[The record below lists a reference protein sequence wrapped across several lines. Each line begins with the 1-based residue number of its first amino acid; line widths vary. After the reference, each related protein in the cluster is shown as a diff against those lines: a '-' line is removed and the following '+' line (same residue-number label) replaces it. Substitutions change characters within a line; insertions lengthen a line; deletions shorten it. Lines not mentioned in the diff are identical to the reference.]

1 MIQGRQSGTQVHV
14 PVLPKEVIFY
24 LNISTDGIYLDGT
37 VGLGGHA
44 TLILDHLSPKGHF
57 IGTDRDNEA
66 LLLCNKRLSGY
77 PTPVSLFHNSYHNF
91 NAILDELGINQVNGL
106 LLDLGVSS
114 LQMDSHVR
122 GFSYSTDSDLDMRF
136 DSSQEIKASGI
147 LNHLSENDLANVIF
161 QYGEERR
168 SRAIAKSI
176 VKMRPLTTVFDL
188 VESIRR
194 STPPNHRD
202 RTLARV
208 FQAIRIKVNGE
219 LEKLENFLSTFR
231 DRLVI
236 GGRVAIISFHSLEDR
251 LVKHSFKDLAKEG
264 VLSILTKKPVIA
276 TNEEMAENRRS
287 RSAKLRVAERIS

>member
-14 PVLPKEVIFY
+14 PVLPTEVIFY
-24 LNISTDGIYLDGT
+24 LKISTDGIYLDGT
-37 VGLGGHA
+37 VGIGGHA
-44 TLILDHLSPKGHF
+44 ALILDHLSPKGHL

-91 NAILDELGINQVNGL
+91 NAILDELGIDQVNGF
-106 LLDLGVSS
+106 LLDLGLSS
-114 LQMDSHVR
+114 LQMDSHAR
-122 GFSYSTDSDLDMRF
+122 GFSYSIDSDLDMRF

-219 LEKLENFLSTFR
+219 LEKLENFLSTFQ

-251 LVKHSFKDLAKEG
+251 LVKHSFKELAKDG
-264 VLSILTKKPVIA
+264 ALSILTKKPIVA
-276 TNEEMAENRRS
+276 TNEEMTENRRS
-287 RSAKLRVAERIS
+287 RSAKLRVAERLS

>member
-1 MIQGRQSGTQVHV
+1 MILRRQSGTQVHV
-14 PVLPKEVIFY
+14 PVLPTEVIFY
-24 LNISTDGIYLDGT
+24 LNIFTDGIYLDGT

-44 TLILDHLSPKGHF
+44 ALILDHLSPKGHF

-91 NAILDELGINQVNGL
+91 NAILDELGIDQVNGF
-106 LLDLGVSS
+106 LLDLGLSS

-219 LEKLENFLSTFR
+219 LEKLESFLSTFR

-264 VLSILTKKPVIA
+264 VLSILTKKPVVA

>member
-1 MIQGRQSGTQVHV
+1 MIQGRQSGTEVHV

-24 LNISTDGIYLDGT
+24 LNISTNGIYLDGT

-44 TLILDHLSPKGHF
+44 ALILDHLSPKGHL

-91 NAILDELGINQVNGL
+91 NAILDELGIDQVNGF
-106 LLDLGVSS
+106 LLDLGLSS

>member
-44 TLILDHLSPKGHF
+44 ALILDHLSPKGHL

-91 NAILDELGINQVNGL
+91 NAILDELGIDQVNGFI
-106 LLDLGVSS
+106 LDLGLSS

-264 VLSILTKKPVIA
+264 VLSILTKKPVVA

>member
-1 MIQGRQSGTQVHV
+1 MIQERQSGTQVHV
-14 PVLPKEVIFY
+14 PVLPMEVIFY

-44 TLILDHLSPKGHF
+44 ALILDHLSPKGHL

-91 NAILDELGINQVNGL
+91 NAILDELGIDQVNGF
-106 LLDLGVSS
+106 LLDLGLSS

-219 LEKLENFLSTFR
+219 LEKLENFLSSFR

-251 LVKHSFKDLAKEG
+251 LVKHSFKDLVKEG
-264 VLSILTKKPVIA
+264 VLSILTKKPVVA

>member
-1 MIQGRQSGTQVHV
+1 MIQERQSGTQVHV
-14 PVLPKEVIFY
+14 PVLPTEVIFY
-24 LNISTDGIYLDGT
+24 LNISADGIYLDGT

-44 TLILDHLSPKGHF
+44 ALILDHLSPDGHL

-77 PTPVSLFHNSYHNF
+77 LTPVSLFHNSYHNF
-91 NAILDELGINQVNGL
+91 NAILDELGIDQVNGFI
-106 LLDLGVSS
+106 LDLGLSS
-114 LQMDSHVR
+114 LHMDSHVR
-122 GFSYSTDSDLDMRF
+122 GFSYSIDSDLDMRF

-161 QYGEERR
+161 QYGEEKR

-219 LEKLENFLSTFR
+219 LEKLENFLSSFR
-231 DRLVI
+231 DRLVL
-236 GGRVAIISFHSLEDR
+236 GGRIAIISFHSLEDR
-251 LVKHSFKDLAKEG
+251 LVKHSFKELAKEG
-264 VLSILTKKPVIA
+264 ALSILTKKPVVVSG
-276 TNEEMAENRRS
+276 EEMTENRRS

>member
-1 MIQGRQSGTQVHV
+1 MILRRQSGTQVHV
-14 PVLPKEVIFY
+14 PVLPTEVIFY
-24 LNISTDGIYLDGT
+24 LNISTNGIYLDGT

-44 TLILDHLSPKGHF
+44 ALILDHLSPKGHL

-91 NAILDELGINQVNGL
+91 NAILDELGIDQVNGF
-106 LLDLGVSS
+106 LLDLGLSS

-219 LEKLENFLSTFR
+219 LEKLESFLSTFR

-264 VLSILTKKPVIA
+264 VLSILTKKPVVA

>member
-14 PVLPKEVIFY
+14 PVLPTEVIFY

-44 TLILDHLSPKGHF
+44 ALILDHLSPKGHF

-91 NAILDELGINQVNGL
+91 NAILDELGIDQVNGF
-106 LLDLGVSS
+106 LLDLGLSS

-122 GFSYSTDSDLDMRF
+122 GFSYSIDSDLDMRF
-136 DSSQEIKASGI
+136 DLSQEIKASGI
-147 LNHLSENDLANVIF
+147 INHLSESDLANVIF
-161 QYGEERR
+161 HYGEERR

-176 VKMRPLTTVFDL
+176 VKMRPLTTVFEL

-219 LEKLENFLSTFR
+219 LEKLENFLSSFR

-236 GGRVAIISFHSLEDR
+236 GGRIAIISFHSLEDR
-251 LVKHSFKDLAKEG
+251 LVKHSFKELAKEG
-264 VLSILTKKPVIA
+264 ALSILTKKPVIA
-276 TNEEMAENRRS
+276 TDEEITENRRS

>member
-1 MIQGRQSGTQVHV
+1 MILRRQSGTQVHV
-14 PVLPKEVIFY
+14 PVLPTEVIFY
-24 LNISTDGIYLDGT
+24 LNIFTDGIYLDGT

-44 TLILDHLSPKGHF
+44 ALILDHLSPKGHF

-91 NAILDELGINQVNGL
+91 NAILDELGIDQVNGF
-106 LLDLGVSS
+106 LLDLGLSS

-251 LVKHSFKDLAKEG
+251 LVKHSFKDLVKEG
-264 VLSILTKKPVIA
+264 VLSILTKKPVVA

>member
-44 TLILDHLSPKGHF
+44 ALILDHLSPKGHL

-91 NAILDELGINQVNGL
+91 NAILDELGIDQVNGF
-106 LLDLGVSS
+106 LLDLGLSS

>member
-1 MIQGRQSGTQVHV
+1 MIQERQSGTQVHV

-44 TLILDHLSPKGHF
+44 ALILDHLSPKGHL

-91 NAILDELGINQVNGL
+91 NAILDELGIDQVNGF
-106 LLDLGVSS
+106 LLDLGLSS

-219 LEKLENFLSTFR
+219 LEKLENFLSSFR

-276 TNEEMAENRRS
+276 TNEQMAENRRS

>member
-1 MIQGRQSGTQVHV
+1 MILKRQSGTQVHV
-14 PVLPKEVIFY
+14 PVLPTEVISY
-24 LNISTDGIYLDGT
+24 LNILTDGIYLDGT

-44 TLILDHLSPKGHF
+44 ALILDLLSPKGHF

-66 LLLCNKRLSGY
+66 LILCKNRLSGY
-77 PTPVSLFHNSYHNF
+77 PTPVSLFHNSYHKF
-91 NAILDELGINQVNGL
+91 NTILDELGIDQVNGF
-106 LLDLGVSS
+106 LLDLGLSS
-114 LQMDSHVR
+114 LQMNSNLR

-136 DSSQEIKASGI
+136 DSSQEIKASDI
-147 LNHLSENDLANVIF
+147 LNHLSENELANVIF

-176 VKMRPLTTVFDL
+176 VKMRPLTTVPDL

-219 LEKLENFLSTFR
+219 LEKLENFLSSFR
-231 DRLVI
+231 DRLVV
-236 GGRVAIISFHSLEDR
+236 GGRIAIVSFHSLEDR
-251 LVKHSFKDLAKEG
+251 LVKHNFKGLAKEG
-264 VLSILTKKPVIA
+264 TLSILTKKPVVA
-276 TNEEMAENRRS
+276 TNEEMTENRRS

>member
-1 MIQGRQSGTQVHV
+1 MILRRQSGTQVHV
-14 PVLPKEVIFY
+14 PVLPTEVIFY

-44 TLILDHLSPKGHF
+44 ALIIDHLSPKGHF

-91 NAILDELGINQVNGL
+91 NAILDELGIDQVNGF
-106 LLDLGVSS
+106 LLDLGLSS

-219 LEKLENFLSTFR
+219 LEKLESFLSTFR

>member
-1 MIQGRQSGTQVHV
+1 MILRRQSGTQVHV
-14 PVLPKEVIFY
+14 PVLPTEVIFY
-24 LNISTDGIYLDGT
+24 LNIFTDGIYLDGT

-44 TLILDHLSPKGHF
+44 ALILDHLSPKGHF

-91 NAILDELGINQVNGL
+91 NAILDELGIDQVNGF
-106 LLDLGVSS
+106 LLDLGLSS

-147 LNHLSENDLANVIF
+147 LNHLSVNDLANVIF

-219 LEKLENFLSTFR
+219 LEKLENFLSSFR

-251 LVKHSFKDLAKEG
+251 LVKHSFKDLVKEG
-264 VLSILTKKPVIA
+264 VLSILTKKPVVA

>member
-1 MIQGRQSGTQVHV
+1 MIQERQSGTQVHV
-14 PVLPKEVIFY
+14 PVLPTEVIFY
-24 LNISTDGIYLDGT
+24 LNIFTDGIYLDGT

-91 NAILDELGINQVNGL
+91 NAILDELGIDQVNGF
-106 LLDLGVSS
+106 LLDLGLSS

-219 LEKLENFLSTFR
+219 LEKLENFLSSFR

-236 GGRVAIISFHSLEDR
+236 GGRIAIISFHSLEDR

-264 VLSILTKKPVIA
+264 VLSILTKKPVVA

-287 RSAKLRVAERIS
+287 RSAKLRVAERIF

>member
-44 TLILDHLSPKGHF
+44 ALILDHLSPKGHF

-91 NAILDELGINQVNGL
+91 NAILDELGINQVNGFI
-106 LLDLGVSS
+106 LDLGLSS

>member
-14 PVLPKEVIFY
+14 PVLPMEVIFY

-44 TLILDHLSPKGHF
+44 ALILDHLSPKGHL

-91 NAILDELGINQVNGL
+91 NAILDELGIDQVNGF
-106 LLDLGVSS
+106 LLDLGLSS
-114 LQMDSHVR
+114 LQMDSHLR

-136 DSSQEIKASGI
+136 DSSQEIKASEI
-147 LNHLSENDLANVIF
+147 LNHLSVNDLANVIF

-219 LEKLENFLSTFR
+219 LEKLETFLSTFR

-251 LVKHSFKDLAKEG
+251 LVKHSFKELAKEG

>member
-1 MIQGRQSGTQVHV
+1 MIQGRQSGTEVHV

-24 LNISTDGIYLDGT
+24 LNISTNGIYLDGT

-44 TLILDHLSPKGHF
+44 ALILDHLSPKGHL

-91 NAILDELGINQVNGL
+91 NAILDELGIDQVNGF
-106 LLDLGVSS
+106 LLDLGLSS

-219 LEKLENFLSTFR
+219 LEKLENFLSSFR
-231 DRLVI
+231 DRLMI

>member
-1 MIQGRQSGTQVHV
+1 MIQGRQSGTEVHV

-44 TLILDHLSPKGHF
+44 ALILDHLSPKGHL

-91 NAILDELGINQVNGL
+91 NAILDELGIDQVNGF
-106 LLDLGVSS
+106 LLDLGLSS

>member
-1 MIQGRQSGTQVHV
+1 MIQGRQSGRQVHV
-14 PVLPKEVIFY
+14 PVLPTEVIFY
-24 LNISTDGIYLDGT
+24 LNISTNGIYLDGT

-44 TLILDHLSPKGHF
+44 ALILDHLSPKGHL

-91 NAILDELGINQVNGL
+91 NAILDELGIDQVNGF
-106 LLDLGVSS
+106 LLDLGLSS

-219 LEKLENFLSTFR
+219 LEKLESFLSTFR

-264 VLSILTKKPVIA
+264 VLSILTKKPVVA

>member
-1 MIQGRQSGTQVHV
+1 MIQERQSGTQVHV
-14 PVLPKEVIFY
+14 PVLPTEVIFY

-44 TLILDHLSPKGHF
+44 ALILDHLSPKGHF

-219 LEKLENFLSTFR
+219 LEKLENFFSTFR

>member
-14 PVLPKEVIFY
+14 PILPTEVIFY

-44 TLILDHLSPKGHF
+44 ALILDHLSPKGHL

-91 NAILDELGINQVNGL
+91 NAILDELGIDQVNGF
-106 LLDLGVSS
+106 LLDLGLSS

-219 LEKLENFLSTFR
+219 LEKLESFLSTFR

-264 VLSILTKKPVIA
+264 VLSILTKKPVVA

>member
-14 PVLPKEVIFY
+14 PVLPTEVIFY
-24 LNISTDGIYLDGT
+24 LNISTNGIYLDGT

-44 TLILDHLSPKGHF
+44 ALILDHLSPKGHL

-91 NAILDELGINQVNGL
+91 NAILDELGIDQVNGF
-106 LLDLGVSS
+106 LLDLGLSS

-122 GFSYSTDSDLDMRF
+122 GFSYLTDSDLDMRF

-168 SRAIAKSI
+168 SRAISKSI

-219 LEKLENFLSTFR
+219 LEKLESFLSTFR

-264 VLSILTKKPVIA
+264 VLSILTKKPVVA

>member
-1 MIQGRQSGTQVHV
+1 MIIKRQTGTQIHV
-14 PVLPKEVIFY
+14 PVLPTEVLDY
-24 LNISTDGIYLDGT
+24 LNISTDGVYLDGT

-44 TLILDHLSPKGHF
+44 ALILNQLSPKGHF
-57 IGTDRDNEA
+57 IGIDRDEEA
-66 LLLCNKRLSGY
+66 LSYCKNLLVGY

-91 NAILDELGINQVNGL
+91 NAILDELGIDQVNGFI
-106 LLDLGVSS
+106 LDLGLSS

>member
-1 MIQGRQSGTQVHV
+1 MIQERQSGTQVHV

-24 LNISTDGIYLDGT
+24 LNISTNGIYLDGT

-44 TLILDHLSPKGHF
+44 ALILDHLSPKGHL

-91 NAILDELGINQVNGL
+91 NAILDELGIDQVNGF
-106 LLDLGVSS
+106 LLDLGLSS

-219 LEKLENFLSTFR
+219 LEKLENFLSSFR

-251 LVKHSFKDLAKEG
+251 LVKHSFKDLVKEG
-264 VLSILTKKPVIA
+264 VLSILTKKPVVA

>member
-1 MIQGRQSGTQVHV
+1 MIQERQSGTQVHV
-14 PVLPKEVIFY
+14 PVLPMEVIFY

-44 TLILDHLSPKGHF
+44 ALILDHLSPKGHL

-91 NAILDELGINQVNGL
+91 NAILDELGIDQVNGFI
-106 LLDLGVSS
+106 LDLGLSS

-219 LEKLENFLSTFR
+219 LEKLENFLSSFR

-236 GGRVAIISFHSLEDR
+236 GGRIAIISFHSLEDR